1 MAPSLVTAPALRF
14 APTALLIFLEAW
26 VAWDLVSI
34 ADRRWAAGLSVLFA
48 VNLAAMTLARMARRR
63 WPRWIGLVALGSTYV
78 VAHSFALGIQLTAA
92 LVFLSLMIVQVEIRI
107 LAERFAPLFVDTLS
121 PTQRKQISG
130 ALLRALF
137 RLAVA
142 AILSVGLPLLAAD
155 LATAGV
161 FPVTTIPTAL
171 LLSAGLVAVVLMVA
185 LLPTLERR
193 DRGKA

>member
-1 MAPSLVTAPALRF
+1 
-14 APTALLIFLEAW
+14 
-26 VAWDLVSI
+26 
-34 ADRRWAAGLSVLFA
+34 
-48 VNLAAMTLARMARRR
+48 MTLARMARRR

-92 LVFLSLMIVQVEIRI
+92 LAFLSLMIVQVEIRI

-121 PTQRKQISG
+121 PIQRKQISG

-155 LATAGV
+155 VATGGV
-161 FPVTTIPTAL
+161 CRGTSITAAL
-171 LLSAGLVAVVLMVA
+171 LHSVWSVGVRLV
-185 LLPTLERR
+185 
-193 DRGKA
+193 G